1 MRLYAIDAP
10 ELSQP
15 YGVKARDEMR
25 KMARGS
31 MRLDAVSNDR
41 YGRVVGVVYRRN
53 RKKSLNHMIV
63 AAGLAYSYQR
73 YGKLD
78 GIDEAE
84 ARARKRRLGIWKSGE
99 SQTRPWEHRRASG
112 RRRHKKRRWR
122 LRLAVMLAVLV
133 AAAIGL
139 QWQVLGRKAHGDT
152 RRLNL
157 VAGLSVGC
165 VDISFQPYHRADELQ
180 EAHISVG

>member
-1 MRLYAIDAP
+1 MTRVVDGDSLEVVRRRWFNFIMKPKPFPVRLYAIDAP

-15 YGVKARDEMR
+15 YGAESREQMR
-25 KMARGS
+25 RLARGAL
-31 MRLDAVSNDR
+31 RLDSVNNDR

-122 LRLAVMLAVLV
+122 LRLAVMLAAL
-133 AAAIGL
+133 AAAVLGL
-139 QWQVLGRKAHGDT
+139 QWLWQSWGETLRAILG
-152 RRLNL
+152 
-157 VAGLSVGC
+157 V
-165 VDISFQPYHRADELQ
+165 
-180 EAHISVG
+180 